1 MALPNVILMGACW
14 PILFALSATLKDDVG
29 TFQIVSGTVSNVAP
43 IKDRAHINFG
53 NDFRTYFTVS
63 IDKRDLARFNDAKIN
78 LAALKDQLIEVRGW
92 LVLRNGPMIE
102 ATHPE
107 QIILSGKR

>member
-1 MALPNVILMGACW
+1 MALPNAIVMGACW

-53 NDFRTYFTVS
+53 NDFRTDFTVS

-92 LVLRNGPMIE
+92 LVSRNGPMIE